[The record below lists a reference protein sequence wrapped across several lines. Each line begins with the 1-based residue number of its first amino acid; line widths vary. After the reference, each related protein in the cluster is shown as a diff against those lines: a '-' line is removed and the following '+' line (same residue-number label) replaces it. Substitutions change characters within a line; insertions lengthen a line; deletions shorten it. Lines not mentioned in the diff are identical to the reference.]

1 MSFVT
6 GIVVVPLPFTT
17 SIVTPVKSTSSPYLV
32 AFVGCVFTFIFV
44 TVYVYG
50 TFTVVPFSVY
60 SMSELLGVPEVSVV
74 VSKLGIILVVT
85 VTSSSAPVCLCIVIT
100 MLLSNASFTLYV
112 SFGVPFIVID
122 CTLFIISIG

>member
-1 MSFVT
+1 MLDTVS
-6 GIVVVPLPFTT
+6 
-17 SIVTPVKSTSSPYLV
+17 
-32 AFVGCVFTFIFV
+32 V

-85 VTSSSAPVCLCIVIT
+85 VTSSSAPVCLCIVIV

>member
-17 SIVTPVKSTSSPYLV
+17 SIVTPVKSTSFPYFV
-32 AFVGCVFTFIFV
+32 AFVGPVLTFMLDTSSV
-44 TVYVYG
+44 TVYVYD

-74 VSKLGIILVVT
+74 VSKLGIILDVT
-85 VTSSSAPVCLCIVIT
+85 VTSSSSPVCLCIVII
-100 MLLSNASFTLYV
+100 MLLSNASFTL
-112 SFGVPFIVID
+112 
-122 CTLFIISIG
+122 